1 MGLKDLIHKP
11 NFMLSDED
19 KLIGK
24 AKKRA
29 SFKNLNSRRFSFP
42 FKKVSWMPGSS
53 KTQQSE
59 YFDDYLDNH
68 SSTLSPSSG
77 KAFSFDE
84 STYMINRNKDMH
96 ARVENQLLTHG
107 SNGESSRKKNAGYPR
122 VTSYCLA
129 NSYNIREIQ
138 KMFNRRIGNH
148 KTGEKKSKIYDEC
161 TVDVNERTELLENRA
176 ESEYSLDDENRNRGG
191 ILGVIDRIA
200 FNSKDIIPEAFV
212 FDYGVVVTWGM
223 TEIEEQA
230 FLREISIFS
239 LEPISYHNQQKDEFG
254 FTYDKA
260 EEIEGIE
267 NCIIRNDLI
276 TLDHDRSSATKL
288 AISHAIAQSGK
299 ISLYED
305 LFEVTIN
312 QTKRIPQSL
321 AKHGHVNMSRTSI
334 AKKIGQLF
342 IMRVNVS
349 LISNILDTPEIFWYE
364 PDLQP
369 IYNEVRNYL
378 EISQRI
384 DLLNHRVGVIGNM
397 LEMLRTHINGS
408 HGVSIMVM
416 STELYVF
423 SLLG

>member
-1 MGLKDLIHKP
+1 
-11 NFMLSDED
+11 
-19 KLIGK
+19 
-24 AKKRA
+24 
-29 SFKNLNSRRFSFP
+29 
-42 FKKVSWMPGSS
+42 
-53 KTQQSE
+53 
-59 YFDDYLDNH
+59 
-68 SSTLSPSSG
+68 
-77 KAFSFDE
+77 
-84 STYMINRNKDMH
+84 
-96 ARVENQLLTHG
+96 
-107 SNGESSRKKNAGYPR
+107 
-122 VTSYCLA
+122 
-129 NSYNIREIQ
+129 
-138 KMFNRRIGNH
+138 
-148 KTGEKKSKIYDEC
+148 
-161 TVDVNERTELLENRA
+161 
-176 ESEYSLDDENRNRGG
+176 
-191 ILGVIDRIA
+191 A

-223 TEIEEQA
+223 TETEEQA

-254 FTYDKA
+254 FTYEKA
-260 EEIEGIE
+260 EEIEGVE
-267 NCIIRNDLI
+267 KCVIRNDLI
-276 TLDHDRSSATKL
+276 TLDHDHSSATKL

-384 DLLNHRVGVIGNM
+384 ELLNHRVGVIGNM

-416 STELYVF
+416 GTELYVF
-423 SLLG
+423 SLLE